1 MQRKL
6 KAVFR
11 SSSKRKSQNIE
22 ESSQYSGATPPR
34 VSQSDDRRVAS
45 VEVQRRPQT
54 SDPYTRSAQQ
64 NGHSRNVSAGYASD
78 RMSSAAKAQPA
89 AVNYAHPHDK
99 DQARDSITSD
109 YRAYLP
115 VLSAEDDSIDGK
127 PTLGGDRRL
136 ITGKSESPYE
146 EDVAN
151 RNIDRYGFSLEE
163 SKRRSNPTTPPGMYI
178 DQSTVLPDA
187 VIAIIMKNYVNGFAV
202 PDTRDQTSQWST
214 DRRGSVGP
222 APGFTHSQATGT
234 TGKYSLGQDM
244 ATKGGLM
251 DRILPH
257 TEATA
262 HEKNQWKNK
271 SWSPKAAR
279 AEPQVAWSRRKPR
292 GSESEDEGPVSPPS
306 DLVNNHQLSSKPHQ
320 SAIREPRVT
329 EHSQDD
335 IGREIEKLLDG
346 VVDLRNTVDEDKDV
360 QWAPGMFLVA
370 VENHCV
376 SVTFYLMI
384 CSRHPRGC
392 ETPRARDHSAQDLSG
407 DPQLRVLS
415 SRTTSLRYRSPPTAS
430 LETQSQW
437 RGPHRDLR

>member
-22 ESSQYSGATPPR
+22 ESAQHSGATPPR
-34 VSQSDDRRVAS
+34 TSQSNDRRVAS

-54 SDPYTRSAQQ
+54 SDPYTKSAQH

-78 RMSSAAKAQPA
+78 RMSSAAKAQPVA
-89 AVNYAHPHDK
+89 GNHTQSHLK
-99 DQARDSITSD
+99 DPARDSITSD

-115 VLSAEDDSIDGK
+115 VLSSEDDLSDNQ

-136 ITGKSESPYE
+136 ITGESELPYE

-151 RNIDRYGFSLEE
+151 RNIDRYGLPSEE
-163 SKRRSNPTTPPGMYI
+163 SKRRFNPTTSPGMYI

-187 VIAIIMKNYVNGFAV
+187 VAAIIIKNYVNGFAV
-202 PDTRDQTSQWST
+202 LDTCDQASQWNI
-214 DRRGSVGP
+214 DRRGSVGV
-222 APGFTHSQATGT
+222 AASSVHSRATGASA
-234 TGKYSLGQDM
+234 KYSLNQDM
-244 ATKGGLM
+244 ATRGGLS
-251 DRILPH
+251 DSILPH

-279 AEPQVAWSRRKPR
+279 AEPQVAWSRRRPQ
-292 GSESEDEGPVSPPS
+292 GSESEDEGPVSPPN
-306 DLVNNHQLSSKPHQ
+306 DLANHHQLPSKSHQ
-320 SAIREPRVT
+320 SALREPRIAQ
-329 EHSQDD
+329 HSQDD

-360 QWAPGMFLVA
+360 RWAPGEFLVA
-370 VENHCV
+370 VENDCA
-376 SVTFYLMI
+376 SVT
-384 CSRHPRGC
+384 S
-392 ETPRARDHSAQDLSG
+392 
-407 DPQLRVLS
+407 
-415 SRTTSLRYRSPPTAS
+415 
-430 LETQSQW
+430 
-437 RGPHRDLR
+437 